1 MDPNTFPTKGNLIL
15 AKNSLKLAHMG
26 YELMDKKRNILIRE
40 LMGLIDE
47 AKDIRRCRLRT
58 WRSVSPTYRPC
69 PIPFRWRNLSG
80 SRQGVSWAWKFRW

>member
-47 AKDIRRCRLRT
+47 AKDIQ
-58 WRSVSPTYRPC
+58 
-69 PIPFRWRNLSG
+69 
-80 SRQGVSWAWKFRW
+80 RQIDVTFHPDQDKEYHGRGNSAGRG